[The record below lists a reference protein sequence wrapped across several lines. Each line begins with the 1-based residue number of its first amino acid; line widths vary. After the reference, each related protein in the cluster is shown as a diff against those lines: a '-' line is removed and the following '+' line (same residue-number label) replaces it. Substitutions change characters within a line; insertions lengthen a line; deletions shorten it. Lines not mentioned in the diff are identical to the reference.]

1 MASLDTLSME
11 FSDLLLPWIGVLISL
26 VVAIWFKDFATG
38 LAKGL
43 KFKMNPAFQEG
54 HEVLLDGELA
64 MIVKIGMTETV
75 FGIYSDRGY
84 TWRYVPNERIPML
97 KLNDRNDK
105 ENGKSHVRANGR
117 GLQISC
123 HSCHLCHGPYR
134 RGNFLPR
141 PIVVL
146 ASDANGQTVLAP

>member
-97 KLNDRNDK
+97 KLEKVIKKDLHIDSDEEKAQKLKTIIDQAQDENIARNAEEIDRLK
-105 ENGKSHVRANGR
+105 K
-117 GLQISC
+117 
-123 HSCHLCHGPYR
+123 
-134 RGNFLPR
+134 
-141 PIVVL
+141 
-146 ASDANGQTVLAP
+146 